1 MSDDSIQAILAA
13 LARLEAGQGGLQG
26 DIFRATL
33 ELRDELIQ
41 VRTAIMAR
49 MEGHANEL
57 SAIRDSI
64 TTNYGA
70 SDHSVRLNSNT
81 REEVQSLTKMLL
93 DMRREFA
100 RLQTDIRELKGPL

>member
-13 LARLEAGQGGLQG
+13 LARLEVGQIGLRG
-26 DIFRATL
+26 DIFRATM
-33 ELRDELIQ
+33 EMRDELTQ
-41 VRTAIMAR
+41 VRTAIMER

-64 TTNYGA
+64 ATNYGA

-81 REEVQSLTKMLL
+81 REEVQSLTKMIF
-93 DMRREFA
+93 DMRRELA
-100 RLQTDIRELKGPL
+100 RLQTDVRELKGPL